1 MAQRSL
7 QPDPATSTLG
17 WWGNVS
23 TAVRNWVLPASGDVQ
38 GRGRSRRTSSGVVAR
53 LVSRVLFIVAL
64 ALLLVAL
71 GVFIFRAV
79 YSDRIYPAIAVGDV
93 NVGGM
98 TVDEAA
104 AAVEARA
111 VELEHG
117 TIAFTFNGQTW
128 TPSLSE
134 IGASVDVESSVD
146 AAYDLGRE
154 DNAVSRLGFAN
165 QILKDDQSVP
175 LRSTINPAVL
185 DQWFDSVDA
194 DLNDPAVDARLVVEG
209 GAVTVVP
216 EESGTVVDR
225 EAATAFIL
233 DSLSALEP
241 SEAELPTTVAHPLVA
256 SSDLEDARAQLER
269 SMAAPFVVTFEGRQ
283 WEIAPTDLAQ
293 FLTID
298 VKSNDGV
305 KVELTMDTERLSEFL
320 RERFAGEINRP
331 PADARIGWRE
341 GEGLLAL
348 EPSTDGAALRSS
360 AFAEL
365 VSEGFLSAS
374 GPVEVPVVVTKPEI
388 DSNNLEA
395 LKINSRLARGDSN
408 YGGQRWQRDE
418 NIEVATNYLTGT
430 LVRPGEEFSF
440 NEAIGVINKERGF
453 VESGVIVNGRASTGD
468 GGGVCQV
475 STTVFRA
482 TILAGLPITD
492 WAEHTQ
498 RLPIY
503 EQDGWTAGF
512 DASIL
517 QWEGGDPS
525 EWGDFR
531 FLNDTG
537 GYLLIQSWTDYPYHI
552 VEIYGNDDG
561 RQVEVSDA
569 TVWTA
574 TEYPD
579 DLEVVDETKPAGFM
593 EQTEWPRLPAEAVF
607 TVTVT
612 YADGTVREQE
622 FYSVY
627 HGNGNVWTVS
637 PDMQGRSP
645 AAT

>member
-7 QPDPATSTLG
+7 QPESAAAPIG
-17 WWGNVS
+17 WWDNVT
-23 TAVRNWVLPASGDVQ
+23 TAIRAWVLPADQDLSDHEGTR
-38 GRGRSRRTSSGVVAR
+38 RGAIAR
-53 LVSRVLFIVAL
+53 LIPRVVFIAAVSLLVIAL
-64 ALLLVAL
+64 AMFV
-71 GVFIFRAV
+71 FRAV
-79 YSDRIYPAIAVGDV
+79 YSDRIYPAVAVGDV

-104 AAVEARA
+104 AAVESRA
-111 VELEHG
+111 ADLEQG
-117 TIAFTFNGQTW
+117 TIAFSYNGQVW
-128 TPSLSE
+128 TPSLSA
-134 IGASVDVESSVD
+134 IGASVDVDTSVD
-146 AAYDLGRE
+146 AAYELGRD

-165 QILKDDQSVP
+165 QVLQDDQSVP
-175 LRSTINPAVL
+175 LRTQVDPAVL
-185 DQWFDSVDA
+185 NQWFDKVDA
-194 DLNDPAVDARLVVEG
+194 DLNNPAVDASLVVEG
-209 GAVTVVP
+209 GAVSIVP
-216 EESGTVVDR
+216 EQNGTIVDR
-225 EAATAFIL
+225 DAATAVIL
-233 DSLSALEP
+233 DTLGTLKPA
-241 SEAELPTTVAHPLVA
+241 EAELPTTIDYPKVT
-256 SSDLEDARAQLER
+256 STDLDSARAQLEQ
-269 SMAAPFVVTFEGRQ
+269 SMSAPVMVTFEGRQ
-283 WEIAPTDLAQ
+283 WEIAPTDLAG

-298 VKSNDGV
+298 VRSADGV
-305 KVELTMDTERLSEFL
+305 NVDLTMDNERLSSFL
-320 RERFAGEINRP
+320 RERFSGEINRP
-331 PADARIGWRE
+331 PSDARIGWRE

-348 EPSTDGAALRSS
+348 EPSTDGAALRPT
-360 AFAEL
+360 AFAEE
-365 VSEGFLSAS
+365 VSAS
-374 GPVEVPVVVTKPEI
+374 FLNSTGPVDVPVVVTKPEL

-418 NIEVATNYLTGT
+418 NINVATDYLTGT

-482 TILAGLPITD
+482 TIQAGLPITD

-517 QWEGGDPS
+517 QWAGGDPA
-525 EWGDFR
+525 EWGDFK

-537 GYLLIQSWTDYPYHI
+537 GYLLIQAWNDYPYNI

-561 RQVEVSDA
+561 REVQVSDA
-569 TVWTA
+569 TIWDV

-579 DLEVVDETKPAGFM
+579 DLEVVDESRPAGFM
-593 EQTEWPRLPAEAVF
+593 EQTEWPRLPAEAMF

-612 YADGTVREQE
+612 YADGTVKEQE

-637 PDMQGRSP
+637 PDMQGQSP
-645 AAT
+645 AA

>member
-7 QPDPATSTLG
+7 QPEPAAAPLG
-17 WWGNVS
+17 WWGNIT
-23 TAVRNWVLPASGDVQ
+23 TAVRSWVLPAGSNPQ
-38 GRGRSRRTSSGVVAR
+38 RRQRASRGTSGVIAR
-53 LVSRVLFIVAL
+53 LVSRIVFIAAV
-64 ALLLVAL
+64 ALLLFAL

-79 YSDRIYPAIAVGDV
+79 YNDRIYPAIAVGDV
-93 NVGGM
+93 NVGGL

-104 AAVEARA
+104 DAVEARA
-111 VELEHG
+111 ADLEQG
-117 TIAFTFNGQTW
+117 TIAFSYNGQTW
-128 TPSLSE
+128 TPSLSQ
-134 IGASVDVESSVD
+134 IGASVDVDTSVD
-146 AAYDLGRE
+146 AAYELGRDE
-154 DNAVSRLGFAN
+154 NAVSRLGFAN
-165 QILKDDQSVP
+165 QVLRDDQAVP
-175 LRSTINPAVL
+175 LRTEVNPAVL
-185 DQWFDSVDA
+185 EQWFDTVDA

-209 GAVTVVP
+209 GTVSIVP
-216 EESGTVVDR
+216 DENGTVVDR
-225 EAATAFIL
+225 EAATAIIL
-233 DSLSALEP
+233 NTLGTLKP
-241 SEAELPTTVAHPLVA
+241 SEVQLPTTVAHPQVTSA
-256 SSDLEDARAQLER
+256 DLEGARAQLER
-269 SMAAPFVVTFEGRQ
+269 SMSTPLVVTFEGRQ
-283 WEIAPTDLAQ
+283 WDIAPTDLAQ

-298 VKSNDGV
+298 VSSGDGV
-305 KVELTMDTERLSEFL
+305 EVSLTMDNERLSTYL
-320 RERFAGEINRP
+320 RDRFAGEVNRP
-331 PADARIGWRE
+331 PSDARIGWRE
-341 GEGLLAL
+341 GEGLIAI

-360 AFAEL
+360 AFAED
-365 VSEGFLSAS
+365 VSNGFLSSS
-374 GPVEVPVVVTKPEI
+374 GPVDVPVVVTKPEI

-418 NIEVATNYLTGT
+418 NIKVATDYLTGT

-482 TILAGLPITD
+482 TIQAGLPITD

-517 QWEGGDPS
+517 QWEGGDPA
-525 EWGDFR
+525 EWGDFK

-537 GYLLIQSWTDYPYHI
+537 GYILIQSWVDYPYNI

-561 RQVEVSDA
+561 REVEVSEA
-569 TVWTA
+569 TVWTG

-579 DLEVVDETKPAGFM
+579 DLEVVDESKPAGFM
-593 EQTEWPRLPAEAVF
+593 EQTEWPRLPAEAMF

-612 YADGTVREQE
+612 YPDGTVREDE
-622 FYSVY
+622 FYSEY

-645 AAT
+645 AA